1 MYKMFF
7 KIIFGLLLFLNTI
20 LLCSANNFTNFIKET
35 FDPIYAF
42 EQQEKSIFKNS
53 TIQVEKR
60 FNDLYNLDNLDLS
73 FIELEPNE
81 DFPNNFADL
90 MKHDENI
97 IQSEFKNWQKNK
109 NNMSENKDLILY
121 LQDEFDNSREITLAL
136 NKIYEDEYIKY
147 LKQLYTS
154 TKNLNLIS
162 CKESHVKD
170 FSCYPLYNNLNY
182 KKDIEE
188 FKSSIKNI
196 KPTKE
201 QEISKILDDYS
212 IIFQDI
218 IRQITDYSIKYETKK
233 LNNFYKN
240 KYGNIN
246 NCGEIQNLTLG
257 GESAQ
262 NRCYY
267 DAKFILVV
275 IQVIP
280 GGVLVRD
287 EYGGINSKQIF
298 IETNKKYVDK
308 ETLTGRYLYT
318 GIFKYTNLL
327 GLTKTVWKFKEIP
340 IPSEDFYFISK

>member
-1 MYKMFF
+1 MNKIFC
-7 KIIFGLLLFLNTI
+7 KIIFGVFIIQGSMLICN
-20 LLCSANNFTNFIKET
+20 ANSFTNFIKESI
-35 FDPIYAF
+35 DPIYAF
-42 EQQEKSIFKNS
+42 EQQEKSVFKNS

-81 DFPNNFADL
+81 DSPNNFADL

-97 IQSEFKNWQKNK
+97 IQSEFKIWQKNK

-147 LKQLYTS
+147 LKQLYAS

-162 CKESHVKD
+162 CKESNIKE
-170 FSCYPLYNNLNY
+170 FSCYSLYSNLNY
-182 KKDIEE
+182 KKNIEE

-196 KPTKE
+196 KPNKQ
-201 QEISKILDDYS
+201 QEISTILDDYS
-212 IIFQDI
+212 FTFQDI
-218 IRQITDYSIKYETKK
+218 IKQITDYSIKYETKK

-246 NCGEIQNLTLG
+246 NCGEIQNLILG
-257 GESAQ
+257 DESAQ
-262 NRCYY
+262 NGCYY
-267 DAKFILVV
+267 DANSSLIV

-280 GGVLVRD
+280 NGVLVRD

-308 ETLTGRYLYT
+308 EILAGRYLYT
-318 GIFKYTNLL
+318 GIYKYTNLL
-327 GLTKTVWKFKEIP
+327 GLTKTVWKFKEISV
-340 IPSEDFYFISK
+340 PSEEFYFISK